1 MKSRMEKYYDSN
13 EEFVGRAAKNENLY
27 RKKDYSV
34 YSSNE
39 TIIAP
44 NNEIDITKLKDI
56 IQSREDYQ
64 RAKSY
69 RNMLSDKKF
78 DYNDVP
84 YEEDTYEEKNYDIN
98 EILKKVKDEKGNIN
112 EEDKIRKLRNTQ
124 YDILSNLNIK
134 SKNQE
139 EVVTKVDLE
148 TQKAELQ
155 GLIDKVTKKNN
166 IRNEEAS
173 LLNLEEQT
181 DVTDENNDSALDL
194 LSDLKSE
201 GHTIVTDPIEPAAE
215 FEVNKEE
222 LVPNEKD
229 PDETSFYSDSF
240 TFSKRDFEGL
250 QDLEIEEKSGSG
262 LIKLLIII
270 LILIIIVVGVLVL
283 DYFYHFLPFM

>member
-1 MKSRMEKYYDSN
+1 MEKYYDSN

-78 DYNDVP
+78 DYNDIP
-84 YEEDTYEEKNYDIN
+84 YEEEQYEEKNYDIN
-98 EILKKVKDEKGNIN
+98 AILKKVKDEKNSID
-112 EEDKIRKLRNTQ
+112 EENQNRKLRNTQ

-134 SKNQE
+134 SKKQDE
-139 EVVTKVDLE
+139 EPVTKVDLE
-148 TQKAELQ
+148 SQKAELQ
-155 GLIDKVTKKNN
+155 GLIDKVTRKNN
-166 IRNEEAS
+166 IQDEESELIQNEI
-173 LLNLEEQT
+173 
-181 DVTDENNDSALDL
+181 DNDPLGL

-201 GHTIVTDPIEPAAE
+201 TQKIVTDPVQPAE
-215 FEVNKEE
+215 DFEVNKEE
-222 LVPNEKD
+222 LIPNEKD
-229 PDETSFYSDSF
+229 DDESSFYSDSF
-240 TFSKRDFEGL
+240 TFSKRDFEGF
-250 QDLEIEEKSGSG
+250 QDLEIEEKSSNG
-262 LIKLLIII
+262 LIKLLIVI